1 MKTISEMNRAELEIA
16 IIENDVLQLNTA
28 EDMEKISGMTEEA
41 LRGVLQNWIAEG
53 SEV

>member
-1 MKTISEMNRAELEIA
+1 MKTISDMNRAELEIA

-28 EDMEKISGMTEEA
+28 EDMERVTSMDEA
-41 LRGVLQNWIAEG
+41 KLRAVLQNWIEEG